1 MEDIDRVI
9 EAGQILSTKIAGK
22 YRFFVSD
29 AKQRFQDVLEKAVRC
44 FHRAKQEYDKVQ
56 AIYSESMD
64 FSQVERLGDGILG
77 EILKL
82 AEEIK
87 EATS

>member
-1 MEDIDRVI
+1 
-9 EAGQILSTKIAGK
+9 
-22 YRFFVSD
+22 
-29 AKQRFQDVLEKAVRC
+29 LEKAVRC

-64 FSQVERLGDGILG
+64 FSQVERLVDGILG
-77 EILKL
+77 EILEL

-87 EATS
+87 EATP